1 MKAYQCF
8 IQPMPNMKM
17 WPELENLSIEPP
29 EPKPMPGRPKRCR
42 RRAKDEPR
50 KKFGKLSKKGLKRT
64 CSKCHQ
70 LGHNKSA
77 CKSGPTMRDA
87 TQASNPTQRN
97 HPTTSATTVPSIPS
111 SICEDISA
119 MKRSGQ
125 SQSSSTSRG
134 RRRGLG
140 RECFRSD
147 AATIGGRGTSNANP
161 SIQQTHETQQA
172 KRPRQS
178 GFGIYQDTMTGRS
191 ILNPTAPS
199 KRVIAHDTFKDASA
213 ININLGFKPNG
224 LKWKGKKAVTTSQL
238 QWMSVARNIR
248 SSSQP
253 MEGKNY

>member
-1 MKAYQCF
+1 
-8 IQPMPNMKM
+8 
-17 WPELENLSIEPP
+17 
-29 EPKPMPGRPKRCR
+29 MPGRPKRCR

-50 KKFGKLSKKGLKRT
+50 KKFGKLSKKGVKRT

-77 CKSGPTMRDA
+77 YKSGPTMRDA

-97 HPTTSATTVPSIPS
+97 HPTTSATTMPSIPS

-119 MKRSGQ
+119 VKRSGQ

-140 RECFRSD
+140 REYFRSD
-147 AATIGGRGTSNANP
+147 AAVIGGRGTSNANP
-161 SIQQTHETQQA
+161 SIQQVHETQQA

-191 ILNPTAPS
+191 ILNVRWFYTSVSLFYVSIAKFSILQPTAPS
-199 KRVIAHDTFKDASA
+199 KRVIAHGTFKHASV